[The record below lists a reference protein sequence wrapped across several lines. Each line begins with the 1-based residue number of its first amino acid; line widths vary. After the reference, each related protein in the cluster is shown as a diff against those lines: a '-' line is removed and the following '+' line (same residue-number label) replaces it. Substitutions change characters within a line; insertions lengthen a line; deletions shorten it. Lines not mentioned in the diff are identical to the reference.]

1 MKCPECGIELESNA
15 VFCTA
20 CGAEIII
27 NETAEKADKKETA
40 ADKKE
45 KKKSLFKKKTS
56 DKEVTSADKK
66 KKLKLIGIIAA
77 AVVIVVIIIIIAVNI
92 VSAVKANEGRKLLE
106 KVPLGRDIEIIESET
121 EYDFDDTSDYGAV
134 GHISEFDYIC
144 ESDGSIVVGGI
155 TVPEWAVALEKSS
168 DGAVNSATLLNFNAI
183 EHNWMGEKTALEI
196 DLSVIEFGTSIKRAE
211 RALGLKPYTIIKES
225 KENTSVYVY
234 RYHYVDDETENTVV
248 KNLYITVDDAA
259 NEVVDVKDSQVD
271 YMKLILGAE

>member
-1 MKCPECGIELESNA
+1 MKCPECGIELDSNA

-27 NETAEKADKKETA
+27 NEAAEKKNKKESA
-40 ADKKE
+40 VEKKE
-45 KKKSLFKKKTS
+45 KKKGLFKKRTS
-56 DKEVTSADKK
+56 EKEEASADKR
-66 KKLKLIGIIAA
+66 KKLKLVGIIAA
-77 AVVIVVIIIIIAVNI
+77 AVVIVAIIVVIAVSI

-134 GHISEFDYIC
+134 GHISKFDYLC
-144 ESDGSIVVGGI
+144 ESDSSIVVGGI
-155 TVPEWAVALEKSS
+155 TVPEWAVALEKSG
-168 DGAVNSATLLNFNAI
+168 DGTVNKATLLNFNAI

-196 DLSVIEFGTSIKRAE
+196 DLSVIEFGTSIKKAE
-211 RALGLKPYTIIKES
+211 RALSLKPYTIIRES
-225 KENTSVYVY
+225 KENTSIYVY